1 MTTSKKSQQDLSN
14 SVAKLT
20 SSSVSRRTLMKG
32 AVGAGIGAAALAGGM
47 PSIVRGQSKTDVT
60 FWTTYTDTGLKN
72 LTAIVDAFN
81 QQSTDTNVKIV
92 QIPPAEVTDSS
103 KLITAVRGG
112 TGPDVYLLDR
122 FIVNERAAN
131 GLLEDL
137 TDLMKKNNMN
147 PDLTENYI
155 EFAAREAT
163 FDGKPFA
170 LPFDTDV
177 RALYYNKAMIK
188 EAGVDPATWDPA
200 KGVLLWD
207 DIQAVA
213 AKLNKKDSNGNF
225 TQVGLV
231 PWFDQGLPYTFGFSW
246 GGTFFDQA
254 KCEVTPDNEKIVASG
269 DWIYNYAKDQGAD
282 AFQAFIQAAMKPGAP
297 PQQNPFIQ
305 KRMGMWISGDWSIQN
320 LATYA
325 ADIDYGITYLPVP
338 TKGMNSTTW
347 AGGWSVVIPKGA
359 KQPEGAFKFMKYF
372 AGPEGQRMYTKA
384 SSHVPTLKSVQAD
397 MSLYSGQH
405 VFFIEKLLPT
415 TKNRPPLPVGAK
427 YWDELQTAWQK
438 IYLNKS
444 TAKDAYGQ
452 AKQNTQGQLQQF
464 CPVK

>member
-1 MTTSKKSQQDLSN
+1 MTNATSETGF
-14 SVAKLT
+14 VAKQAAKIT
-20 SSSVSRRTLMKG
+20 SAKIDRRTLMKG
-32 AVGAGIGAAALAGGM
+32 TVGAAAFAAAVHA
-47 PSIVRGQSKTDVT
+47 PAIVRGQSKTDVT
-60 FWTTYTDTGLKN
+60 FWTTFSSTGLDN
-72 LTAIVDAFN
+72 LTDIVNAFN
-81 QQSTDTNVKIV
+81 AQSTDTNVKIV

-137 TDLMKKNNMN
+137 TDLLKKNDMN
-147 PDLTENYI
+147 PDLTEDYI
-155 EFAAREAT
+155 AFAAREAT

-188 EAGVDPATWDPA
+188 KAGIDPESWDPS

-207 DIQAVA
+207 DIKETA
-213 AKLNKKDSNGNF
+213 AKLNEKDANGNF
-225 TQVGLV
+225 SQVGLV

-246 GGTFFDQA
+246 GGTFFDKA
-254 KCEVTPDNEKIVASG
+254 SCEVTPNSDKIVASG
-269 DWIYNYAKDQGAD
+269 DWIYNYAKDQGVD

-297 PQQNPFIQ
+297 PQENPFIQ
-305 KRMGMWISGDWSIQN
+305 QRMAMWITGDWSIQN
-320 LATYA
+320 LENYA
-325 ADIDYGITYLPVP
+325 PDIDYGITYLPVP
-338 TKGMNSTTW
+338 TQGMDSSTW

-359 KQPEGAFKFMKYF
+359 KEPEGAMRFMKYF
-372 AGPEGQRMYTKA
+372 AGPEGQKMYTKA
-384 SSHVPTLKSVQAD
+384 SNHIPTLKAVQKD
-397 MSLYSGQH
+397 MSLYSGKH

-427 YWDELQTAWQK
+427 FWDELQTAWQK
-438 IYLNKS
+438 IYLNKES
-444 TAKDAYGQ
+444 AKDAYTE
-452 AKQNTQGQLQQF
+452 AKENTQTLLQPF
-464 CPVK
+464 CPVN